1 MLMLIGLAFR
11 AEGYQVL
18 ADDVARLS
26 PLTFKHINMLGRYA
40 LAPSDTVAQRRT

>member
-1 MLMLIGLAFR
+1 MHAVLNQLR

-26 PLTFKHINMLGRYA
+26 PLSFKHINMLGRSA
-40 LAPSDTVAQRRT
+40 FTLSDT